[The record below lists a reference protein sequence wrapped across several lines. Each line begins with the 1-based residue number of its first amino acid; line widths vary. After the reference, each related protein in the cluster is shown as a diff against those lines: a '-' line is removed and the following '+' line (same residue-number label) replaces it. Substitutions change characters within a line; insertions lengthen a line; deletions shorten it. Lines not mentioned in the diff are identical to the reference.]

1 MRRPNPGALPR
12 RVLLAVTGASLA
24 FATGVRADVPEMTK
38 LLAGRTPRAGGIKLD
53 IPEIAEN
60 GLAVPLNVEA
70 ESPMTEADHIKA
82 IHVIAEANPNPL
94 VVSFWFTPMSGRAA
108 ASTRIR
114 LARTQNIVVLAETST
129 GEVRTASA
137 EVKVTIGGCGG

>member
-1 MRRPNPGALPR
+1 MQRLKPARLPR
-12 RVLLAVTGASLA
+12 RILLTVTGASLL
-24 FATGVRADVPEMTK
+24 FGPGVHADVPEVTK
-38 LLAGRTPRAGGIKLD
+38 LLAGREPRAGGIKLD

-60 GLAVPLNVEA
+60 GLVVPLNVEA
-70 ESPMTEADHIKA
+70 ESPMTEADHIKV

-94 VVSFWFTPMSGRAA
+94 VVSFWFTPLSGRAA

-129 GEVRTASA
+129 GDMRTVSA